1 MVQFQN
7 LVNQMR
13 GDISEI
19 KRTMVQKEAESR
31 AANAEGA
38 AGGVPG
44 EKPVEEPATAALP
57 PESPTLDVFGADF
70 GSSGTV
76 SQGAV
81 EPDADEEKKD
91 ADDESKKASSE
102 EEEQE
107 DYMELF
113 VAKELKDK
121 IEPILEQ
128 LTERKDEFQR
138 LDGQVAELDTN
149 IKRVDLHYNDVA
161 KAMLTKQGIMLDEV
175 TPQNIL
181 REYKRISEKESKAK
195 FRIKRDQSSVSPS
208 GRAADLSPRK
218 NAADPVTEYVKKL
231 APVAV

>member
-19 KRTMVQKEAESR
+19 KRTMAQKEAESR

-76 SQGAV
+76 SQGAI
-81 EPDADEEKKD
+81 EPDVDEEKKD

-128 LTERKDEFQR
+128 LTERKDEF
-138 LDGQVAELDTN
+138 
-149 IKRVDLHYNDVA
+149 
-161 KAMLTKQGIMLDEV
+161 
-175 TPQNIL
+175 
-181 REYKRISEKESKAK
+181 
-195 FRIKRDQSSVSPS
+195 
-208 GRAADLSPRK
+208 
-218 NAADPVTEYVKKL
+218 
-231 APVAV
+231 

>member
-1 MVQFQN
+1 MA
-7 LVNQMR
+7 
-13 GDISEI
+13 
-19 KRTMVQKEAESR
+19 QKDAEKK
-31 AANAEGA
+31 AKKNTEGA
-38 AGGVPG
+38 AAGI
-44 EKPVEEPATAALP
+44 PVETPLEEPATAEIP

-76 SQGAV
+76 SQGAI
-81 EPDADEEKKD
+81 EPDADEENKD
-91 ADDESKKASSE
+91 ADDESKKASS

-161 KAMLTKQGIMLDEV
+161 KAMLTKQGIMLDVV
-175 TPQNIL
+175 TP
-181 REYKRISEKESKAK
+181 
-195 FRIKRDQSSVSPS
+195 
-208 GRAADLSPRK
+208 
-218 NAADPVTEYVKKL
+218 
-231 APVAV
+231 